1 MKAGALAI
9 DAMGGDRGPAE
20 VVEGIALAFA
30 AGQVPEELIV
40 VGKEEQLR
48 PILAAKGLLD
58 HGFLRV
64 HHAPEVIEMDEKPM
78 VTLRN
83 KRNSSMLQ
91 GIELVKEGQAQAI
104 LSSGNTGS
112 LMAGGTVRLRPLDG
126 LERPA
131 LATVMPGARRNG
143 KWCLIDAGA
152 NPDAKPEHLAHNAIL
167 GSHYMRGAQNVTRP
181 KVGLL
186 SIGTEEGKGGQRVSE
201 PHKLLQELGS
211 LIDYHGPVEGFQ
223 VYNDE
228 VDVVVCDGFIGNI
241 LLKSSESLFHT
252 IQGILKE
259 ELDGTLFR
267 KIGALLAKDA
277 FQGMKK
283 RLNPEEFGA
292 APLLG
297 LKGHVLKAH
306 GSSNRFSF
314 ASAIKIA
321 KELLQHDLIGGISRD
336 VKQANA
342 IMQSI
347 KEPEP
352 SPAT

>member
-1 MKAGALAI
+1 MKTGALAI

-20 VVEGIALAFA
+20 VAEGIALAFN
-30 AGQVPEELIV
+30 AGQVPNELIV
-40 VGKEEQLR
+40 VGQEEVLR
-48 PILAAKGLLD
+48 PLLSAKGLLD
-58 HGFLRV
+58 QGFLRI
-64 HHAPEVIEMDEKPM
+64 HHAPEVIGMDEKPTD
-78 VTLRN
+78 TLRK

-91 GIELVKEGQAQAI
+91 GIELVKEGEAQAI

-126 LERPA
+126 IERPA
-131 LATVMPGARRNG
+131 LATVMPGAKRNG

-152 NPDAKPEHLAHNAIL
+152 NPEAKPEHLAHNAIL
-167 GSHYMRGAQNVTRP
+167 GSHYMRGAHGVPSP

-186 SIGTEEGKGGQRVSE
+186 SIGTEEGKGGQRVAE
-201 PHKLLQELGS
+201 PHQLLKSLGG
-211 LIDYHGPVEGFQ
+211 LINYRGPVEGFQ

-228 VDVVVCDGFIGNI
+228 VDVVVCDGFVGNI
-241 LLKSSESLFHT
+241 LLKGSESLFHT
-252 IQGILKE
+252 ILKILRE
-259 ELDGTLFR
+259 ELGSSVLS
-267 KIGALLAKDA
+267 KAGALLAKGA
-277 FQGMKK
+277 FQGMKD

-321 KELLQHDLIGGISRD
+321 KELLQQDLIAGISKD
-336 VKQANA
+336 VETANQV
-342 IMQSI
+342 IHSL
-347 KEPEP
+347 KNPET
-352 SPAT
+352 SSA

>member
-1 MKAGALAI
+1 MKTGALAI

-20 VVEGIALAFA
+20 VAEGIALAFEA
-30 AGQVPEELIV
+30 NQVPDELII
-40 VGKEEQLR
+40 VGQEDVLR
-48 PILAAKGLLD
+48 PLLSVKGLLGQD
-58 HGFLRV
+58 FLRI
-64 HHAPEVIEMDEKPM
+64 HHATEVIGMDEKP
-78 VTLRN
+78 TDSLRK

-112 LMAGGTVRLRPLDG
+112 LMAGGTVRLRPLEG
-126 LERPA
+126 IERPA
-131 LATVMPGARRNG
+131 LATVMPGTRRNG

-167 GSHYMRGAQNVTRP
+167 GSHYMRGAHGVHSP

-186 SIGTEEGKGGQRVSE
+186 SIGTEEGKGGQRVAE
-201 PHKLLQELGS
+201 PHQLLKSLGG
-211 LIDYHGPVEGFQ
+211 LINYQGPVEGFQ

-228 VDVVVCDGFIGNI
+228 VDVVVCDGFVGNI
-241 LLKSSESLFHT
+241 LLKGSESLFHT
-252 IQGILKE
+252 ILTILRE
-259 ELDGTLFR
+259 ELGSNLRT
-267 KIGALLAKDA
+267 KAGALLARGA
-277 FQGMKK
+277 FKGMKD
-283 RLNPEEFGA
+283 RLNPEGFGA

-321 KELLQHDLIGGISRD
+321 KELLQHDLIAGISKD
-336 VKQANA
+336 VETANQV
-342 IMQSI
+342 IQSL
-347 KEPEP
+347 KEPEFK
-352 SPAT
+352 PA